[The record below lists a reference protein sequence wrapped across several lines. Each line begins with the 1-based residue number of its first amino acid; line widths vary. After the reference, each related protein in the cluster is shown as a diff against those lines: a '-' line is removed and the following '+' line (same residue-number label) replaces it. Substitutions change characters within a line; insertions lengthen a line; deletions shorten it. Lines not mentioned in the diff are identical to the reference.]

1 MEFRV
6 GQISAK
12 CPKCGATQFQIPR
25 EEHSGPRMNYVCVAC
40 GQASQY
46 SKLISQIG
54 RLALQKR
61 KERLSGE
68 RADRVL
74 ADTRA

>member
-25 EEHSGPRMNYVCVAC
+25 EEHSGPRMTYQCAGC
-40 GQASQY
+40 GQGTEYA
-46 SKLISQIG
+46 KLVRQIG
-54 RLALQKR
+54 RQVITQR
-61 KERLSGE
+61 NVRLSGE
-68 RADRVL
+68 RADRV
-74 ADTRA
+74 RSGVS

>member
-1 MEFRV
+1 MEFRI

-12 CPKCGATQFQIPR
+12 CPKCGATQFKIPR
-25 EEHSGPRMNYVCVAC
+25 DEHSGPRMNYQCAAC

-46 SKLISQIG
+46 SKLMYQIG
-54 RLALQKR
+54 RAVLQQR
-61 KERLSGE
+61 KDRLSGE

-74 ADTRA
+74 RENEA

>member
-1 MEFRV
+1 MEFRI

-12 CPKCGATQFQIPR
+12 CPKCGATQFKIPR
-25 EEHSGPRMNYVCVAC
+25 EEHSGPRMNYVCAEC

-54 RLALQKR
+54 RHALQQR
-61 KERLSGE
+61 KERLSGG
-68 RADRVL
+68 RADP
-74 ADTRA
+74 AGDTRA